1 MWRLLL
7 PIGCASLSMVLAT
20 CGESVGPRGP
30 RVTQLTIITHY
41 STRFVG
47 ESGRFVAIPYDSSSN
62 PLPVSLVTWATS
74 DPNVLAL
81 DDTGSFVAVA
91 RGAVT
96 VIATAQSVTAS
107 AALNV
112 LPRIARVIVTPAGD
126 TLLPGATLRLS
137 AVAQAPDGSVV
148 GDVPFLWRSSSPEVA
163 TVDSTGVVRV
173 LGVGPFA
180 IDASVGS
187 RVSGSAGFAVALLLD
202 SLSGGAF
209 ACGLEGGG
217 AVYCWSSLNF
227 PLVGMG
233 SDDVSGGRAWPVP
246 GGVRFVTAS
255 SGVLTGCGV
264 TGGQELYC
272 WPFGFT
278 YTYYQFVP
286 GVAVLV
292 PGPTGFTGVS
302 VGEYHNCA
310 VGTDELGY
318 CWGESNSF
326 GELGDG
332 KNPQPSSTPS
342 PVQGGIHFR
351 SVTVGEWHSCG
362 LSTSGIVY
370 CWGLN
375 DVSQLGI
382 DSSATCPDAHPCSPL
397 ATAVSGGL
405 TFKAVTAGTRHTCAL
420 TVDGATY
427 CWGNNTSG
435 QVGAPTTE
443 ICGDQYNSFPC
454 ATKPTRVQG
463 SAVFVEI
470 TTGSDHSCGRTA
482 TGSVWCWGRNS
493 DGQLGAASADTCTDQ
508 RDQPFTCSKA
518 PIPAHAELSAS
529 EVRAGSNRTC
539 VLANRRVY
547 CW

>member
-7 PIGCASLSMVLAT
+7 PIGCGCLSVVLAT

-74 DPNVLAL
+74 DPNVLAV

-246 GGVRFVTAS
+246 GGVQFVTAS

-286 GVAVLV
+286 GVPVLV

-332 KNPQPSSTPS
+332 KN
-342 PVQGGIHFR
+342 
-351 SVTVGEWHSCG
+351 
-362 LSTSGIVY
+362 
-370 CWGLN
+370 
-375 DVSQLGI
+375 
-382 DSSATCPDAHPCSPL
+382 
-397 ATAVSGGL
+397 
-405 TFKAVTAGTRHTCAL
+405 
-420 TVDGATY
+420 
-427 CWGNNTSG
+427 
-435 QVGAPTTE
+435 
-443 ICGDQYNSFPC
+443 PC

-529 EVRAGSNRTC
+529 EVRAGSNRSC